1 MIYGYCNYIYYG
13 DCSETYNYFSS
24 QMQDAFSMPLQHFS
38 DFEELTSKLI
48 QNNSQHM
55 TVVFYQKS
63 DNLKLDLHNINLL
76 HTYTNKLIACLVS
89 DELNVHEK
97 QEYLKVGVTN
107 TFAKSPTLDTFQSFK
122 KYLILYFEAV
132 AQTSSLTK
140 SRQSESSSRVNIPI
154 TKRIFDFSVALFL
167 ILCLAP
173 ILILVYI
180 FIKSE
185 SKGDAIYK
193 SKRVGSRYHVF
204 DFYKFRSMYSDADKR
219 LKDYMALNQYSKNT
233 AINTVVKP
241 VVSVEYDFGWQ
252 DVGDEELMDVLVG
265 DNLITRES
273 DFERDKNATFFK
285 LEKDPR
291 VTKVGR
297 FIRKYSL
304 DELPQLFN
312 VLKGDMSIVGNRP
325 LPLYEAEMLTT
336 DDGIERFMA
345 PAGITGLWQVE
356 KRGDNGSMSDE
367 ERIRLD
373 VTYAKNYSL
382 KMDFKIM
389 LKTFTAFIQKA
400 DV

>member
-1 MIYGYCNYIYYG
+1 MTYGYCNYIYFG
-13 DCSETYNYFSS
+13 DCLVTFDYFSH
-24 QMQDAFSMPLQHFS
+24 QLQNVFNRSLHLCI
-38 DFEELTSKLI
+38 DFQGLSNQLNT
-48 QNNSQHM
+48 NSGQKM

-63 DNLKLDLHNINLL
+63 DDTAKDLKTLSLL
-76 HTYTNKLIACLVS
+76 NKYTSDKLYVCLVH
-89 DELNVHEK
+89 DGLTTQEK
-97 QEYLKVGVTN
+97 YDYLKVGVTN
-107 TFAKSPTLDTFQSFK
+107 AMLKQPSEEDFRIFKSN
-122 KYLILYFEAV
+122 LILYLEAIS
-132 AQTSSLTK
+132 QTVPLSQSKPERK
-140 SRQSESSSRVNIPI
+140 SRVKIPI
-154 TKRIFDFSVALFL
+154 AKRIFDILVSSFL
-167 ILCLAP
+167 ILCFSP
-173 ILILVYI
+173 IFILVYI
-180 FIKSE
+180 FIKLE
-185 SKGDAIYK
+185 SKGAAIYK
-193 SKRVGSRYHVF
+193 SKRVGSHYNIF
-204 DFYKFRSMYSDADKR
+204 DFYKFRSMFSDADKR
-219 LKDYMALNQYSKNT
+219 LKDYMALNQYANKT
-233 AINTVVKP
+233 IIKPEVKTSI
-241 VVSVEYDFGWQ
+241 VSNYEVDLH
-252 DVGDEELMDVLVG
+252 DLND
-265 DNLITRES
+265 DNLRDILIDDDLITRETE
-273 DFERDKNATFFK
+273 FEREKSATFFK

-336 DDGIERFMA
+336 DAGIERFIA

-389 LKTFTAFIQKA
+389 LKTLTAFIQKA